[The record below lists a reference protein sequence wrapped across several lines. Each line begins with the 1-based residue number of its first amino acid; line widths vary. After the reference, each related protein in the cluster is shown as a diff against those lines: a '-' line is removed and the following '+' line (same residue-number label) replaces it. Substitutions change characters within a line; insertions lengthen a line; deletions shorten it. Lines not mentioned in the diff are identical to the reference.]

1 VENVRPRSDDKIES
15 GATLDM
21 KSDRLHVTRLRR
33 ASLSSMAP
41 YQAEGETP
49 LWNRWKQGSS
59 GCRSGHHFV
68 PVVPV
73 PGTLVRAIGGR
84 CNAIRS
90 PLKGL
95 HKTNDM
101 NRLHGVE
108 RAVAYPAASEA

>member
-1 VENVRPRSDDKIES
+1 MPSLRDDKIES
-15 GATLDM
+15 SATLDM
-21 KSDRLHVTRLRR
+21 KSDRLHVMRLGR

-41 YQAEGETP
+41 YRAQGEGS
-49 LWNRWKQGSS
+49 LRYQWKS
-59 GCRSGHHFV
+59 GLRKSRRSHRFG

-84 CNAIRS
+84 YNAIRS

-108 RAVAYPAASEA
+108 WAVAYPAASEA